1 MVFQKYLKNHI
12 RAMANVAVTKIAKSF
27 RGRRMK
33 KLFKEKGTLFANLYF
48 EIDKGQINEIDMHNS
63 EV

>member
-1 MVFQKYLKNHI
+1 MVFEKYLKNHI
-12 RAMANVAVTKIAKSF
+12 RTMVNVAVTKIAKSF

-33 KLFKEKGTLFANLYF
+33 RLFKEKGMLFANLYL